1 MDPEKL
7 DSFCQIYKDNA
18 ILDKYSLIDIMLD
31 LQIKTNDLQGIMFN
45 SFSSSSTR
53 STNYDDLIYTTIYG
67 LTYDKGADI
76 EYIDKWLKEFEIDID
91 DIVKNNLGSNEIGK
105 YISVKHNDFHG
116 TQEDKRKAHLIQVE
130 FLDYFLKFYAG
141 NFQSKI
147 YSGFDV
153 TYKNEWKYIKLS
165 GVDVECLNNFCMS
178 IFDESL
184 ATKNSNRTN
193 IRDLANKLEIEIIEN
208 IISIDPS
215 KVDTYLER
223 VLKALEERQ
232 NDITF
237 STDQMDTWVS
247 EFHIDLDEFP
257 NFKNE
262 ELNIILN
269 IKYSGKHVSVD
280 ERKHIFQIHT
290 DFYYY
295 ACTIEVEKMIGYL
308 KSKMMK
314 ISNSSTENIEEN
326 TTAKIKW
333 SGKPSQL
340 GFIVGNLAELG
351 YIEVPRRPNG
361 NINYSQ
367 FGKIV
372 KNTFDVVGTEDSL
385 SKYLNLDCDK
395 SQETKKKFE
404 SNGFEIPNKISV
416 S

>member
-91 DIVKNNLGSNEIGK
+91 DIVKNNFGSNEIGK

-165 GVDVECLNNFCMS
+165 GLDVEYLNNFCKS
-178 IFDESL
+178 VFDEKI
-184 ATKNSNRTN
+184 ATKSSSRFN
-193 IRDLANKLEIEIIEN
+193 ITDLASKLEVEITEN
-208 IISIDPS
+208 IINSSDNKIES
-215 KVDTYLER
+215 YLHR
-223 VLKALEERQ
+223 VITALNERQ
-232 NDITF
+232 KNILF
-237 STDQMDTWVS
+237 SEDKMDKWVS
-247 EFHIDLDEFP
+247 KFDIDLEDFP
-257 NFKNE
+257 YFKNE
-262 ELNIILN
+262 ELSIILN
-269 IKYSGKHVSVD
+269 KEYSGTHNSVD
-280 ERKHIFQIHT
+280 ERKDVFQIQT
-290 DFYYY
+290 DFYFYVSL
-295 ACTIEVEKMIGYL
+295 IETDKLIKFL
-308 KSKMMK
+308 N
-314 ISNSSTENIEEN
+314 SNSS
-326 TTAKIKW
+326 K
-333 SGKPSQL
+333 QL
-340 GFIVGNLAELG
+340 GDKKIIENKVLGTDSKQLTVNQSVILLDKLGLFKSAEF
-351 YIEVPRRPNG
+351 EDVP
-361 NINYSQ
+361 
-367 FGKIV
+367 
-372 KNTFDVVGTEDSL
+372 NTKKALLL
-385 SKYLNLDCDK
+385 SKLLGRNDKNIKKSIEMLELKPQDLTLGCRNDYSIIQQLLDK
-395 SQETKKKFE
+395 R
-404 SNGFEIPNKISV
+404 
-416 S
+416 